1 MVGIGRR
8 SESGLIMEKLLT
20 PSDVAGILQ
29 VSKRKAYD
37 LMKGMARIE
46 KPLRVTEGSLREWIA
61 NRAVTPGNKPKYKLS
76 KNWIVERRCD

>member
-1 MVGIGRR
+1 
-8 SESGLIMEKLLT
+8 MEKLLT

-46 KPLRVTEGSLREWIA
+46 RPLRVTEASLREWLA
-61 NRAVTPGNKPKYKLS
+61 DKAVTPGEKPKYKRS
-76 KNWIVERRCD
+76 KNWIVERRVD